1 MIKISKT
8 KAIQL
13 IDEKISQFERAKYL
27 PVPLSNPYYEKA
39 FYGTLDLLSELFS
52 KEEAKIFYEHIT
64 PSFNLI
70 KQGDNLEGVA
80 LYFYRHLE
88 TCMSLLENYKEKIK
102 YSQLQKKSKM
112 SI

>member
-8 KAIQL
+8 KAVQL
-13 IDEKISQFERAKYL
+13 IDEKISQFEKAKYL
-27 PVPLSNPYYEKA
+27 SVPLANPYYEKT
-39 FYGTLDLLSELFS
+39 FHGTLDLLSELFS
-52 KEEAKIFYEHIT
+52 KEEAKIYSERIT

-70 KQGDNLEGVA
+70 KQGSNLEGVA

-102 YSQLQKKSKM
+102 YSQLKEKSKM
-112 SI
+112 S